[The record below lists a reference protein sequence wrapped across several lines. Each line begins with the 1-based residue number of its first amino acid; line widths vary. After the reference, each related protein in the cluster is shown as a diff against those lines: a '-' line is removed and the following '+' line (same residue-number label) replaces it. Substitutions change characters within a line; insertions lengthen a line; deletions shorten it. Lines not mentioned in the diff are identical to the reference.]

1 MSTTTLAGN
10 LTADPEV
17 RFTKNGTA
25 VSNFTVASTPRRFD
39 KDSSAWVDGETLFM
53 RCTVFGK
60 QAENMTE
67 QLRKGQR
74 VVVTGSL
81 TQANYTDKDGNERT
95 SIELDVDEV
104 ASSVRFTSETN
115 APSAPARKTQG
126 KQPVSV

>member
-17 RFTKNGTA
+17 RFTKGGTA

-39 KDSSAWVDGETLFM
+39 KDTSAWVDGETLFL

-74 VVVTGSL
+74 VVVTGTLNQS
-81 TQANYTDKDGNERT
+81 NYTDKDGNERS
-95 SIELDVDEV
+95 SIELDVDEI
-104 ASSVRFTSETN
+104 AGSLRFTSDIH
-115 APSAPARKTQG
+115 APVAQTE
-126 KQPVSV
+126 PVSV